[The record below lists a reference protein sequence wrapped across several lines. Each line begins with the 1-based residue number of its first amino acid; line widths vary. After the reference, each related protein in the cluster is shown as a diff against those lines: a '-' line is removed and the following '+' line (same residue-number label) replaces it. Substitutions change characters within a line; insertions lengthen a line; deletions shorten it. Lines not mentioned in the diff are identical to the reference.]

1 MKVLVE
7 RHNHETECSHKFK
20 CMKCGSE
27 LEYTSSDIVNGWVV
41 PPHAT
46 KWDARAWKIDVLG
59 VQCPICN
66 KWYVVDKNYNI
77 EPVSGN
83 FVREHTW
90 R

>member
-7 RHNHETECSHKFK
+7 RHEHEAEYPHKFK

-27 LEYTSSDIVNGWVV
+27 LEFTSSDIVSGCVIPSYANQWYMRL
-41 PPHAT
+41 
-46 KWDARAWKIDVLG
+46 WELDVHG

-66 KWYVVDKNYNI
+66 KWYRVDKDYNI
-77 EPVSGN
+77 EPINGN
-83 FVREHTW
+83 FKHEW